1 MGVHVMAL
9 TLSGGLPLFSRQIGN
24 SQPLPFSLIA
34 SLNGVH
40 MFCNSQQ
47 SGLRST
53 CTQDS
58 TVVWKDYEDSITLI
72 VAASTTSEAALSELM
87 NCIFNTIVLTVGLE
101 EVRGL
106 QTRNIERLKRE
117 LRSCFPLMDKIL
129 DAVDLGDRNVVPT
142 DFMSMVET
150 VICSDSLSLKN
161 CLGVFAECVES
172 LFACLML
179 NSCIVVA
186 TGGWWELMPEERKL
200 LALLVDSSSTDCT
213 SIDVPVFLPCKSPT
227 VPFRLVAVC
236 LISGVWVAALC
247 GPSPALSA
255 VEQFC
260 AKVWRPAIDLVRSVQ
275 SAPRFL
281 PQGLQQNHHC
291 IIGLLLVQCTLQKY
305 ILNRSQSANRKE
317 AGDVLRTFYHQ
328 AASLLVPPKNN
339 AASSD
344 TRGLETYW
352 CSEYHKLHA
361 LYEKDNLLCVLYTSA
376 LPNST
381 MRLVTRQ
388 TLQTLLS
395 DKQLCW

>member
-47 SGLRST
+47 SGLKST
-53 CTQDS
+53 STQDS

-72 VAASTTSEAALSELM
+72 VAASTTNESALTELM
-87 NCIFNTIVLTVGLE
+87 DCIFNTIILTVGLE

-150 VICSDSLSLKN
+150 VLCSDSLSLKN

-172 LFACLML
+172 LFACVLL
-179 NSCIVVA
+179 NGCLVVA
-186 TGGWWELMPEERKL
+186 TCGWWELVASERKL
-200 LALLVDSSSTDCT
+200 LSLLVDASSGDCT
-213 SIDVPVFLPCKSPT
+213 ALDVPVFLPCKSPS

-236 LISGVWVAALC
+236 LVTGVWVVALC
-247 GPSPALSA
+247 GPEPALAA
-255 VEQFC
+255 VEQYA
-260 AKVWRPAIDLVRSVQ
+260 AKVWRPAIDLLRNLQ
-275 SAPRFL
+275 GAPRFL
-281 PQGLQQNHHC
+281 PPGLQQNHHC
-291 IIGLLLVQCTLQKY
+291 IIGSV
-305 ILNRSQSANRKE
+305 
-317 AGDVLRTFYHQ
+317 RTI
-328 AASLLVPPKNN
+328 V
-339 AASSD
+339 
-344 TRGLETYW
+344 
-352 CSEYHKLHA
+352 
-361 LYEKDNLLCVLYTSA
+361 TS
-376 LPNST
+376 PI
-381 MRLVTRQ
+381 RR
-388 TLQTLLS
+388 
-395 DKQLCW
+395 